1 MNVGV
6 HEFWSCVLIFCRVAA
21 LFTTAPVFGNRSIPK
36 QVKIGLAAVI
46 TLALLPLVGPKVG
59 SAPADLVSMVAQVA
73 AETAVGL
80 CLGFMV
86 QLLLSAFQIAGYYI
100 DTQMGFGIIN
110 ILNPFT
116 EQQTSAM
123 GQFMYQLAMTLF
135 LIAGG
140 HLFLISA
147 VAGSYLTIPPGA
159 AHFAGDMSGAFTG
172 FLGQLFV
179 LAVKIAAPAAAVLMV
194 VDVAFAIVARTVP
207 QMNIFI
213 VGMPVKIIVG
223 LLTMAVVLPV
233 LAFVVSQLP
242 FLIGSSAQT
251 LLQAAR

>member
-1 MNVGV
+1 MTIGV
-6 HEFWSCVLIFCRVAA
+6 HEFWASVLIFCRVAA
-21 LFTTAPVFGNRSIPK
+21 LFTTAPIFGNRSIPK
-36 QVKIGLAAVI
+36 QVKVGLAAVL
-46 TLALLPLVGPKVG
+46 TLAMLPLVGPKVG
-59 SAPADLVSMVAQVA
+59 AAPADMISMITQIA
-73 AETAVGL
+73 AETAVGF

-86 QLLLSAFQIAGYYI
+86 QLLLSAFQMAGYYI

-140 HLFLISA
+140 HLFLIA
-147 VAGSYLTIPPGA
+147 TVAGSYVTVPPGG
-159 AHFAGDMSGAFTG
+159 AHFSGDMSGAFTA

-179 LAVKIAAPAAAVLMV
+179 ISVKIAAPAAAVLMV
-194 VDVAFAIVARTVP
+194 VDIAFAIVARTVP
-207 QMNIFI
+207 QMNVFI

-223 LLTMAVVLPV
+223 LLTLAIVLPV
-233 LAFVVSQLP
+233 LAFVISQIPMLM
-242 FLIGSSAQT
+242 GTGAQT
-251 LLQAAR
+251 VLQAAR